1 MNEGQFEYYHDK
13 DNSKHF
19 LSLRG
24 RKIKEIPYKEQGLL
38 PRNIFLDYVYNYIE
52 QHSTGID
59 N

>member
-24 RKIKEIPYKEQGLL
+24 RKIKEQGQL